1 MARTRVSLNSTKFMN
16 SKRRVIG
23 MTASGKYAV
32 RTAKGGLVYN
42 PKAKYVKSP
51 GGTER
56 TLINSKARVPVAIRP
71 TMMRKMR
78 SNKGTKRGVRAGPH
92 MGNLPR
98 LFRSPK
104 VRSNKGVKRGV
115 RAGPHMGNLNRLF
128 GMPK

>member
-56 TLINSKARVPVAIRP
+56 SLINSKARVPVAIRP
-71 TMMRKMR
+71 KMMRK
-78 SNKGTKRGVRAGPH
+78 V
-92 MGNLPR
+92 
-98 LFRSPK
+98 
-104 VRSNKGVKRGV
+104 VRSNKGN
-115 RAGPHMGNLNRLF
+115 NLNRLF
-128 GMPK
+128 GIPK